1 MGQAKQGQGE
11 RKDEWWILKEKTNIV
26 LKQKGIHEF
35 MMNINGAACVHDT
48 PSLEW
53 TLRSTASDFLYIIS
67 TQEYYLT
74 ILCVQIRNHQSCRTL
89 SF

>member
-26 LKQKGIHEF
+26 LKQKGIREF

-53 TLRSTASDFLYIIS
+53 TLRSTASDFLY
-67 TQEYYLT
+67 LF
-74 ILCVQIRNHQSCRTL
+74 LL
-89 SF
+89 SFFSQPTAAKGFIALFVQY